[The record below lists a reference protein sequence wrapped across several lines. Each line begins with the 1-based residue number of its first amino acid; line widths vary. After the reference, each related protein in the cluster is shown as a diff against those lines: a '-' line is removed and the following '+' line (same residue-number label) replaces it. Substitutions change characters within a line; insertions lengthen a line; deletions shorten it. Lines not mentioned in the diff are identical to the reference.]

1 MSRRNKNISKKIP
14 NGRTLQ
20 TRDEFFEGKGT
31 YRKPGYENKGYYRQA
46 TVVDSNRKGD
56 LAIVKLTTSGKGRE
70 VLDRKKSK
78 YRPYV
83 ETKDDEG
90 MPIHIGAKFIEN
102 SSRKDL
108 SKRAVAEI
116 KKRAFRKS
124 RQALENRK
132 KVRLLKGRKK

>member
-1 MSRRNKNISKKIP
+1 MGKKNKNVSKRTP

-20 TRDEFFEGKGT
+20 TRDEYFEGEGT
-31 YRKPGYENKGYYRQA
+31 YRKLGYEDKGNYRQA

-56 LAIVKLTTSGKGRE
+56 LAIVKLTTSGKGRN
-70 VLDRKKSK
+70 VLDRTKSK

-83 ETKDDEG
+83 ETLDDEG
-90 MPIHIGAKFIEN
+90 NPIRFGRKFIEN

-108 SKRAVAEI
+108 SKRAVADI

-124 RQALENRK
+124 HQAKENRD
-132 KVRLLKGRKK
+132 KVRTLKGRKK